1 MGIYMDNSINNSVNG
16 NEASDN
22 IDHGILLFN
31 NSRGNALAENR
42 MEKNGWGV
50 LLAESSH
57 NILIDN
63 IARKN
68 YYGLYLSSSEGNNI
82 SQSTLSENIYN
93 FGDIGFKQPNSVDRS
108 NTADGKRIY
117 YLVGQSEITL
127 DGSSKAGAVYCI
139 NCRNITIRGL
149 SFSNSSRAVYFK
161 NTTGSNISGNAI
173 RLLERHLP
181 GGLFQKSGPG

>member
-1 MGIYMDNSINNSVNG
+1 MGKK
-16 NEASDN
+16 
-22 IDHGILLFN
+22 
-31 NSRGNALAENR
+31 NR
-42 MEKNGWGV
+42 LEKNGWGV
-50 LLAESSH
+50 LLVESSH

-63 IARKN
+63 SARKN

-82 SQSTLSENIYN
+82 SQSTLSENTYN

-139 NCRNITIRGL
+139 DCRNITIRYL
-149 SFSNSSRAVYFK
+149 SFSNK
-161 NTTGSNISGNAI
+161 LQ
-173 RLLERHLP
+173 LLH
-181 GGLFQKSGPG
+181 KVHN